1 MSDIPYA
8 DYEPVVG
15 LEIHTQL
22 NTRTKLF
29 SRAPNVFG
37 AEPNTNIGL
46 VDTAQPGTL
55 PLLNKEAVNKA
66 IRLGCALGAEI
77 AHFSAFD
84 RKSYFY
90 PDNPRNFQITQ
101 FYHPIIVGGTIVAD
115 VEGKSKEFS
124 IHHAHLE
131 DDTGMLKHFSN
142 FTGIDYNR
150 AGVPL
155 IEIVSDPCMHSPKE
169 ASAFAMAVRSLLIYL
184 DISNGNME
192 EGSLRMDV
200 NISVR
205 KKGET
210 TLRNKVEIKNLNSFS
225 NMELAIVAEV
235 RRQVRAYD
243 NTPYKDHKD
252 VIKACTMRFDLEKK
266 ETVEMRTKE
275 MAADYRYFP
284 EPDLPPLFITSEMVE
299 KVKNNLPELPHE
311 RYTRYLDTLKL
322 SEYNASLLVNDKP
335 LSDYFEKALPDCKNP
350 KALCNW
356 VTVEFVG
363 RLKDTGKSLMSIGLD
378 PKHIAT
384 LVNLIEEKII
394 TGRIAKT
401 IADLMVEKPE
411 SDPKA
416 LIKENPDLLPIKDTA
431 SVEKIVD
438 KVLTANEQ
446 SAIDYKNGKEKAFHF
461 LIGQI
466 MKESKGKASPD
477 IVKEILTKK
486 LQ

>member
-1 MSDIPYA
+1 MSDIPYE
-8 DYEPVVG
+8 DYEPVIG

-29 SRAPNVFG
+29 SRAPNSFG

-55 PLLNKEAVNKA
+55 PLLNKEAVKKA
-66 IRLGCALGAEI
+66 LRLGCALGSEI
-77 AHFSAFD
+77 PHFCAFD

-101 FYHPIIVGGTIVAD
+101 FYHPIILGGSIQAEVA
-115 VEGKSKEFS
+115 GKSKQFT

-142 FTGIDYNR
+142 FAGIDYNR

-169 ASAFAMAVRSLLIYL
+169 ATAYAMAIRSLLIYL
-184 DISNGNME
+184 DISDGNME

-210 TLRNKVEIKNLNSFS
+210 SLRNKVEIKNLNSFS
-225 NMELAIVAEV
+225 TMELAIESEI
-235 RRQVRAYD
+235 RRQVRAYSKS
-243 NTPYKDHKD
+243 PYKDPKD
-252 VIKACTMRFDLEKK
+252 IISQATLRFDLEKK
-266 ETVEMRTKE
+266 ETVVMRTKE
-275 MAADYRYFP
+275 SADDYRYFP
-284 EPDLPPLFITSEMVE
+284 EPDLPPLFITEKMVE
-299 KVKNNLPELPHE
+299 EIKKNLPELPAQRYE
-311 RYTRYLDTLKL
+311 RYVDTLAL
-322 SEYNASLLVNDKP
+322 SEYNAHLLVSDKA
-335 LSDYFEKALPDCKNP
+335 LSDYFEKGLAGCKNP

-363 RLKDTGKSLMSIGLD
+363 RLKDTGKLLYQLGLD
-378 PKHIAT
+378 PTNIT
-384 LVNLIEEKII
+384 SLVNLIEDKKI

-401 IADLMVEKPE
+401 LADIMVAHPEKTPE
-411 SDPKA
+411 MI
-416 LIKENPDLLPIKDTA
+416 LKENPDLLPIQDD
-431 SVEKIVD
+431 SEVEKIVD
-438 KVLTANEQ
+438 LVLSKNEQ
-446 SAIDYKNGKEKAFHF
+446 SVIDFKNGVTKAFQY
-461 LIGQI
+461 LIGPNDERI
-466 MKESKGKASPD
+466 TWKS
-477 IVKEILTKK
+477 IT
-486 LQ
+486 